1 MYERSLG
8 DIIKKTDALFIYSL
22 SLFTH
27 YLLIPQLFIS
37 FIFSLFHDDKAFFYQ
52 KIMKKPNN

>member
-1 MYERSLG
+1 MYVRSLG

-27 YLLIPQLFIS
+27 YLLIPHLFSYLFTLFIHCFMMTKPS
-37 FIFSLFHDDKAFFYQ
+37 FTTK
-52 KIMKKPNN
+52 